1 MRVMLLSLQTFGP
14 FVPAESGD
22 PEPRI
27 AALDSRLR
35 GKERSRNQ
43 VLHRRDGETSPVSGG
58 PAAGPLA
65 VAVRRRSSYYM
76 RLDMTTQKFSHTN
89 RIFMLTTG

>member
-1 MRVMLLSLQTFGP
+1 MMLLSLETPGP
-14 FVPAESGD
+14 FVPAKAGTQSHGLR
-22 PEPRI
+22 P
-27 AALDSRLR
+27 LDSRLR

-43 VLHRRDGETSPVSGG
+43 ALHRRDGETSPVSGG

-76 RLDMTTQKFSHTN
+76 RPDMTTQKFSHTN